1 MPVSKIKQCKAPK
14 GAFGPQRGRRE
25 EGGGKR
31 EEGGG
36 REILNLRFK
45 NTGVRTTLGR
55 FGREGMGWRREEG
68 GGREILN
75 LLFKNT
81 GV

>member
-1 MPVSKIKQCKAPK
+1 MPVSKIKPCKAPK

-45 NTGVRTTLGR
+45 NTGV
-55 FGREGMGWRREEG
+55 
-68 GGREILN
+68 
-75 LLFKNT
+75 
-81 GV
+81 